1 MNLLDI
7 VQRTPAPEPWAEGEK
22 IPWNEPGF
30 SARMLAEHLTQ
41 EHDAASRRAERI
53 DEQVRWIHQHL
64 LQGRPSRVLDLGCG
78 PGLYTQRLAALG
90 HSCVG
95 IDFGPASI
103 AHARAQA
110 SANGADCV
118 YIEGDIRST
127 DFGPDGSYDLAMLIY
142 GELNVF
148 RRTDAIAILQKA
160 WRALAP
166 GGLLLLE
173 PHTFEAVREEGQ
185 RPSTWY
191 TSENGL
197 FSERPHLA
205 LYEAI
210 WHAAQAVTIHRYF
223 IVDAETGAVT
233 RYASSMC
240 AYTSEGYRQL
250 LADAGFGEPVC
261 YPSLTGQADRSQSQL
276 LAIVVRR

>member
-7 VQRTPAPEPWAEGEK
+7 VRREPTPEPWAEGEK

-41 EHDAASRRAERI
+41 EHDAASRRTERI
-53 DEQVRWIHQHL
+53 EQHVRWIHGQV

-103 AHARAQA
+103 AYAHQQA
-110 SANGADCV
+110 AASQADCTYV
-118 YIEGDIRST
+118 EGDIRAV
-127 DFGPDGSYDLAMLIY
+127 DYGPAESFDLAMLIY

-148 RRTDAIAILQKA
+148 RRAEALTILQKT
-160 WRALAP
+160 RQSLKP
-166 GGLLLLE
+166 GGRLLLE
-173 PHTFEAVREEGQ
+173 PHTFQAVQEEGQ

-191 TSENGL
+191 TSETGL
-197 FSERPHLA
+197 FSEQPHLT
-205 LYEAI
+205 LYEAF
-210 WHAAQAVTIHRYF
+210 WHADQAATTHRYY
-223 IVDAETGAVT
+223 IVDAETGAAA
-233 RYASSMC
+233 RYAFSMH
-240 AYTSEGYRQL
+240 AYTEEDYRQL
-250 LADAGFGEPVC
+250 LADAGFSNTVF
-261 YPSLTGQADRSQSQL
+261 YPSLLGEPDPSQSGL
-276 LAIVVRR
+276 LAIVAQP